1 MLHRFHKAGLRA
13 GSDLQ
18 AAADAVECLM
28 MGAVDRETAIPAGE
42 ERTLL
47 RPDQVGEI
55 GVILRR
61 AGVERDQVPADI
73 LEQCAAQSYIEDLK
87 APADA
92 EEPGLPAAR

>member
-28 MGAVDRETAIPAGE
+28 MGAVDRENGAIPAGE

-73 LEQCAAQSYIEDLK
+73 LEQCAAQSYGTI
-87 APADA
+87 
-92 EEPGLPAAR
+92 